1 MKGVGTFFVKL
12 ELDQSAKKTK
22 KMGGESPGTRLGVA
36 RVHLTPAVVQFCSV
50 HGSVHQLILN
60 KFYQKNKYFG
70 IPAVSNSYSRDE

>member
-22 KMGGESPGTRLGVA
+22 KMGGGGRGSEEDEAAA

-50 HGSVHQLILN
+50 HGSVH
-60 KFYQKNKYFG
+60 
-70 IPAVSNSYSRDE
+70 